1 MQLKTSFKASMRL
14 VKSLLI
20 VNKGNYIMMEISH
33 LNFSEGPMKVAPFSH
48 AVKAGEFLFVTGQ
61 MPTLKDDNSKLISG
75 DIEEQT
81 HQVMRNLVNVLNAA
95 GSSLDKVIF
104 SRVYLVN
111 FGDFEKMNKVYA
123 SYFSKN
129 KLPARTCIGV
139 TGLAVGA
146 SVEIDFI
153 AGF

>member
-1 MQLKTSFKASMRL
+1 
-14 VKSLLI
+14 
-20 VNKGNYIMMEISH
+20 MEIAH
-33 LNFSEGPMKVAPFSH
+33 LNFSDGPMKVAPFSH
-48 AVKAGEFLFVTGQ
+48 AVKAGQFLFVTGQ
-61 MPTLKDDNSKLISG
+61 MPTLKTDNSKLISG

-81 HQVMRNLVNVLNAA
+81 HQVMRNLVDVLQAA

-111 FGDFEKMNKVYA
+111 FGDFDKMNEVYA
-123 SYFSKN
+123 SNFLKN